1 MGFTSKLCVELRSMN
16 SIKDKEGG
24 IKHLSSQNFAN
35 NYKIEWTNMKHPDI
49 VEFCIHLLYLGINVT
64 SYD

>member
-1 MGFTSKLCVELRSMN
+1 MN

-24 IKHLSSQNFAN
+24 IKHLSSQIFAN
-35 NYKIEWTNMKHPDI
+35 NYKIEWCNMKHPDI
-49 VEFCIHLLYLGINVT
+49 VEFCIHLLYLDVNVT